1 MVKADNGNKTYK
13 PFSQPLTF
21 MAQKI
26 LTIVTLKKVAI
37 TFLFKVSKDLKNG
50 FADTF
55 ENQKTN

>member
-1 MVKADNGNKTYK
+1 MAIK
-13 PFSQPLTF
+13 PTRSENLQRYSQQLTF
-21 MAQKI
+21 TAQEI
-26 LTIVTLKKVAI
+26 LTIVTLKKVVI